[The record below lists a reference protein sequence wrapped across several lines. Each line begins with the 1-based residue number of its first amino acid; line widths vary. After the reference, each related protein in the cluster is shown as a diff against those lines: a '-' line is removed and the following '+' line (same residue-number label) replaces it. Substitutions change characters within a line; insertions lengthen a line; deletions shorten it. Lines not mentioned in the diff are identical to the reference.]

1 MYPCTHAALLLQN
14 LHFIIDLLSGVSQ
27 QFMLFLS
34 LYLTN
39 KTDYNELSF
48 HSCRIKMKALKET
61 YKASFAAGSLSTLI
75 LQGL

>member
-1 MYPCTHAALLLQN
+1 
-14 LHFIIDLLSGVSQ
+14 
-27 QFMLFLS
+27 MLFLA

-48 HSCRIKMKALKET
+48 HSRRIKMKALKEM